1 MRWALVPAGI
11 FAILALSFGFQ
22 ATRAFEVFELA
33 WPAAIILLGVALL
46 WREGTRRRQPDP

>member
-33 WPAAIILLGVALL
+33 WPAAIILLGVYLL
-46 WREGTRRRQPDP
+46 WREGTRRRQPGP